1 MIHLARRT
9 MQQLRALR
17 EAGSSEAL
25 VAFLAGKIAVFLQVA
40 HDSLPRAWG
49 AVTELMLELLRLG
62 CAPQQIERY
71 LRTRAGSLA
80 AGASPT
86 PSEALSPDGQALHDR
101 IVALQQ
107 RLSKSLVAHG
117 EGTPR
122 S

>member
-1 MIHLARRT
+1 
-9 MQQLRALR
+9 MQ
-17 EAGSSEAL
+17 
-25 VAFLAGKIAVFLQVA
+25 
-40 HDSLPRAWG
+40 PRAVAPPRAAAPAAAEG
-49 AVTELMLELLRLG
+49 ASVPRSFG
-62 CAPQQIERY
+62 ADAVAAPTTAGEPFSP

>member
-1 MIHLARRT
+1 MAAASMAAALAAAGEIDRAANPGLR
-9 MQQLRALR
+9 QQ
-17 EAGSSEAL
+17 G
-25 VAFLAGKIAVFLQVA
+25 
-40 HDSLPRAWG
+40 
-49 AVTELMLELLRLG
+49 
-62 CAPQQIERY
+62 
-71 LRTRAGSLA
+71 GSLA